1 MISILLYGRNDSYGY
16 NLHKRVAISI
26 NCMAEV
32 LDGPDDEIIFVDYN
46 TPDDFPTMLEAIQ
59 DTLTRRAK
67 SLVKVVRVRP
77 LDHFPFAEKTHL
89 KALEPH
95 ARNAGLRRSNPR
107 NRWVLSTNTD
117 MIFVPRTGKSLT
129 AIVGELPD
137 GHYGIPRFELPE
149 TLWESLDRLDPIATI
164 EKVERWGW
172 EYHLNEVALS
182 DPPIMFDAPGDFQLM
197 LRQDL
202 FDIDGFDESMLLGW
216 HVDSNIAKRLSIRH
230 GNVTDLSA
238 SLFGYHCDHTR
249 QVTPMHK
256 KNAPAN
262 DLAKFAYG
270 VSKAELEEQRSSWGF
285 NANEID
291 VFSLENSVHRRFTN
305 ALSSITQNPQANLTF
320 SSYTIEGTDSSTIT
334 AEHRAPFI
342 ADLVSSLPR
351 QTSLYWVGAK
361 DQNFSLVQEISS
373 ELNFQAPLE
382 FLDVEEFMGTEVA
395 TILDGKVHAHQ
406 SVFICNF
413 TGLEGHQSLVAQA
426 VTYFLSLKCE
436 HYPNCPN
443 PARFIGIGA
452 SNGLFE
458 SFWESKIVSAKT
470 PFSLGFKHGLA
481 ELPRAST
488 LENEN
493 KNNAGIFDLLSGS
506 IPGVAGMRSPSGA
519 IEAIPGVPGPVSF
532 GPFHWPPFGDYELQV
547 TLGNFRRQTSSLNW
561 ASTLAITEKLISR
574 GNKLGFF
581 LPLGV
586 AFAKLMSLL
595 RLGPF
600 GTIYFE
606 VSYGGGKSFMSF
618 GVFKRNGTLK
628 LRRLISFLSSSRDSH
643 NFLGLNVMVRT
654 SGHYSFEIKSI
665 SIASR
670 ETEGQTQHWN

>member
-59 DTLTRRAK
+59 DTLTQRAK

-95 ARNAGLRRSNPR
+95 ARNAGLRRSSPN

-129 AIVGELPD
+129 AIVENLPD

-149 TLWESLDRLDPIATI
+149 TLWESLDRLDPIETI
-164 EKVERWGW
+164 EKVRRWGW

-216 HVDSNIAKRLSIRH
+216 HVDSNIARRLSIRH
-230 GNVTDLSA
+230 GNVNDLSDF
-238 SLFGYHCDHTR
+238 LFGYHCDHTR

-285 NANEID
+285 NANEIE
-291 VFSLENSVHRRFTN
+291 VFSLENSVHNRFTN
-305 ALSSITQNPQANLTF
+305 ALSTITDNPQADLTF
-320 SSYTIEGTDSSTIT
+320 SSYTIEGTDSSSIT

-342 ADLVSSLPR
+342 ADLISSLPR

-373 ELNFQAPLE
+373 ELNFQTPLE

-395 TILDGKVHAHQ
+395 TLLDGKVQGHQ

-481 ELPRAST
+481 ELPTAST
-488 LENEN
+488 LAKENEN
-493 KNNAGIFDLLSGS
+493 TSGIFDLLSGS
-506 IPGVAGMRSPSGA
+506 IPGVAGMRPASGA

-532 GPFHWPPFGDYELQV
+532 GPFDWPPFGKYVIEVVLSELERGV
-547 TLGNFRRQTSSLNW
+547 SSLNW
-561 ASTLAITEKLISR
+561 EGVRTISKKLRSR
-574 GNKLGFF
+574 GRLMGYL
-581 LPLGV
+581 LPFGA
-586 AFAKLMSLL
+586 AFAKLMWLL

-600 GTIYFE
+600 GTVYVE
-606 VSYGGGKSFMSF
+606 VCYGSGKSFKAFPASQKD
-618 GVFKRNGTLK
+618 GSLL
-628 LRRLISFLSSSRDSH
+628 LRRKINFSSSSKDSED
-643 NFLGLNVMVRT
+643 FLGLEVRVVT
-654 SGHYSFEIKSI
+654 AGHYNFEI
-665 SIASR
+665 SR
-670 ETEGQTQHWN
+670 INLEPIKP